1 MRYLALAWA
10 AAHALQHPGARRR
23 RATPCAALS
32 AADEFVVKVGVVDA
46 LRGVAYTDEDDVV
59 AAGVVAGVRATSA
72 ELGVE
77 LALAPKDDADAIVAA
92 CAAAARACRDAL
104 VADGTLDAACE
115 VMVTDAAEA
124 AAPAPA
130 PAAEAGADA
139 GGNPLR
145 SDAYDPG
152 LGNYRTGAAL
162 RGVRHVVA
170 VSSCKGGVGKSTTCV
185 NLAAALQRR
194 GLRVGVCDADV
205 HGPSL
210 PALLGPPADATVRLA
225 PEVGEDGR
233 ELLEPFEARGFA
245 AMSFGYLNDAPAYM
259 RGSRLAGVVQQLC
272 ASVAWRR
279 LDVLLVDCPP
289 GTGDAQLTL
298 AQVLDFDGAV
308 VVTTP
313 SPLAFADVV
322 KGIALFDEVDVPVV
336 GVVENMGSVADA
348 RGGAKAAAFAAR
360 HGLSAAAAAELAALL
375 EAPLDLF
382 GASSARKL
390 RDMWG
395 IEDVVEVP
403 LLPALGP
410 TPVGLAGPREAPA
423 ERAALAAYDDLARH
437 LMEFLARGRPA
448 PPAVEFDGA
457 AFVVGHA
464 NRTTRLAPLDLYRR
478 CRCALCVDENSGRA
492 RSRPPPP
499 ADVVPLTLKRT
510 GNYALAVGWSD
521 GHQSLFPYRAFV
533 PGYGDGTAAGAPD

>member
-1 MRYLALAWA
+1 M
-10 AAHALQHPGARRR
+10 
-23 RATPCAALS
+23 
-32 AADEFVVKVGVVDA
+32 
-46 LRGVAYTDEDDVV
+46 
-59 AAGVVAGVRATSA
+59 VAGPRVTGRI
-72 ELGVE
+72 GR
-77 LALAPKDDADAIVAA
+77 IVA
-92 CAAAARACRDAL
+92 
-104 VADGTLDAACE
+104 
-115 VMVTDAAEA
+115 VT
-124 AAPAPA
+124 
-130 PAAEAGADA
+130 
-139 GGNPLR
+139 
-145 SDAYDPG
+145 
-152 LGNYRTGAAL
+152 
-162 RGVRHVVA
+162 
-170 VSSCKGGVGKSTTCV
+170 SCKGGVGKSTV
-185 NLAAALQRR
+185 SFELAKRLAAR
-194 GLRVGVCDADV
+194 GLRVGVFDADV
-205 HGPSL
+205 YGPSL
-210 PALLGPPADATVRLA
+210 PTQVPDDVS
-225 PEVGEDGR
+225 
-233 ELLEPFEARGFA
+233 ARGVA
-245 AMSFGYLNDAPAYM
+245 ASADGWTMEPAAHDSLALMSFGWLGRLMGESDDGEVIDPRGAGTAGEFSVQLLHTTAWGDLDYL
-259 RGSRLAGVVQQLC
+259 VV
-272 ASVAWRR
+272 
-279 LDVLLVDCPP
+279 DTPP
-289 GTGDAQLTL
+289 GTGEIPRAL
-298 AQVLDFDGAV
+298 AARARFSGAV

-492 RSRPPPP
+492 RPRPPPP

-521 GHQSLFPYRAFV
+521 GHQSLFPYRSFV
-533 PGYGDGTAAGAPD
+533 PTYPGYAWPPE

>member
-92 CAAAARACRDAL
+92 CAAARACRDAL

-115 VMVTDAAEA
+115 VRVTDAAAAPA
-124 AAPAPA
+124 AAPA
-130 PAAEAGADA
+130 AAVEAGADA

-410 TPVGLAGPREAPA
+410 TPVGFAGPREAPA